1 PYTISMHRTLLDR
14 SCDEA
19 KSTVSVRVTKQCSL
33 RILPKNQILGIFD
46 SYFRIIKYWFNN
58 NHKYIL
64 IGHSA
69 HLSKNLIKYPKWLNI
84 IIEIYKSTYFNP

>member
-1 PYTISMHRTLLDR
+1 MHRALLDR

-46 SYFRIIKYWFNN
+46 SYIRFIKYWLNN
-58 NHKYIL
+58 KYIL

-84 IIEIYKSTYFNP
+84 IIEIHKSTYFNP

>member
-1 PYTISMHRTLLDR
+1 SSPQQIYGIRSTTYPSYALNLAQLGALCISNLCAT
-14 SCDEA
+14 
-19 KSTVSVRVTKQCSL
+19 KS
-33 RILPKNQILGIFD
+33 
-46 SYFRIIKYWFNN
+46 FRIIKYWFNN

-84 IIEIYKSTYFNP
+84 IIEIHKSTYFNP

>member
-1 PYTISMHRTLLDR
+1 M
-14 SCDEA
+14 
-19 KSTVSVRVTKQCSL
+19 TKQCSL

-46 SYFRIIKYWFNN
+46 SYIRIIKYWFNN

-64 IGHSA
+64 IDHSA

-84 IIEIYKSTYFNP
+84 IIEIHKSTYFNP

>member
-1 PYTISMHRTLLDR
+1 MLFADLT
-14 SCDEA
+14 
-19 KSTVSVRVTKQCSL
+19 
-33 RILPKNQILGIFD
+33 KNQISGIFD

-69 HLSKNLIKYPKWLNI
+69 HLSKNLIKYPKWLNLNI
-84 IIEIYKSTYFNP
+84 IIEIHKSTYFNP

>member
-1 PYTISMHRTLLDR
+1 MHRTLLDR

-33 RILPKNQILGIFD
+33 RILPKNQISGIFD
-46 SYFRIIKYWFNN
+46 SYIRIIKYWLNN
-58 NHKYIL
+58 KYIL
-64 IGHSA
+64 IDHSA

-84 IIEIYKSTYFNP
+84 IIGIHKSTYFNP

>member
-1 PYTISMHRTLLDR
+1 MHRTLLDR

-46 SYFRIIKYWFNN
+46 SYIRIIKYWLNN
-58 NHKYIL
+58 NKYIL

-84 IIEIYKSTYFNP
+84 IIEIHKSTYFNP

>member
-1 PYTISMHRTLLDR
+1 MHRTLLDR

-46 SYFRIIKYWFNN
+46 SYIRFIKYWLNN
-58 NHKYIL
+58 KYIL
-64 IGHSA
+64 IDHSA
-69 HLSKNLIKYPKWLNI
+69 HLSKKLIKYPKWLNI
-84 IIEIYKSTYFNP
+84 IIEIHKSTYFNP

>member
-1 PYTISMHRTLLDR
+1 MHRTLLDR

-46 SYFRIIKYWFNN
+46 SYFRMALL
-58 NHKYIL
+58 HKAFD
-64 IGHSA
+64 GRVF
-69 HLSKNLIKYPKWLNI
+69 LSC
-84 IIEIYKSTYFNP
+84 

>member
-1 PYTISMHRTLLDR
+1 MHRTLLDR

-69 HLSKNLIKYPKWLNI
+69 HLSKILLNIPKWLNI

>member
-1 PYTISMHRTLLDR
+1 MHRTLLDR

-46 SYFRIIKYWFNN
+46 SYIRFIKYWLNN
-58 NHKYIL
+58 NKYIL

-84 IIEIYKSTYFNP
+84 IIEIHKSTYFNP

>member
-1 PYTISMHRTLLDR
+1 MHRTLLDR

-33 RILPKNQILGIFD
+33 RILPKNQISGIFD
-46 SYFRIIKYWFNN
+46 SYIRFIKYWLNN
-58 NHKYIL
+58 NKYIL

-84 IIEIYKSTYFNP
+84 IIEIHKSTYFNP